1 MISIF
6 TGVAGLQTYQRAV
19 DVIAN
24 NIANV
29 NTVAFKSSRVTFA
42 EALAQTLRSGS
53 EAGTNPMQI
62 GLGVGLSSIEN
73 LMGQGNLKS
82 TGRPTDVAILGDG
95 FFIISDGR
103 GISFTRAGV
112 FQLDGHN
119 RLVSASNGMRLL
131 GWLADPAT
139 GVIDTATDI
148 NPATEILIPVG
159 TLLAARQTANAMYQ
173 GNLDAGQDPAEPVDA
188 PFTIYDSLGAP
199 HQITVTFTK
208 SAVNPNEWGWAV
220 TSPDGASADTGT
232 ITFTTSGE
240 AQTGSIDFTLALTA
254 SGGAEPNIAITAD
267 MTALTQLVGDTSA
280 QCVSQDGLSVGAL
293 QSFSIDE
300 LGVITGIY
308 SNGMAERLAQVAL
321 ASFTNPA
328 GLSKLGNNLYA
339 PSPNSG
345 SPIIKPPNV
354 GANGTLAA
362 GFLEMSNVDLAQEFA
377 DLIVTQ
383 RSFQANSRVVTTA
396 DEMLQDVLT
405 LKR

>member
-29 NTVAFKSSRVTFA
+29 NTVAFKAARVSFS
-42 EALAQTLRSGS
+42 EALAQTLRAGS
-53 EAGTNPMQI
+53 ENGTNPMQI

-95 FFIISDGR
+95 FFVISDGAK
-103 GISFTRAGV
+103 IAFTRDGV
-112 FQLDGHN
+112 FQLDGRN

-131 GWLADPAT
+131 GWLADPVTGEIDAT
-139 GVIDTATDI
+139 ADVD
-148 NPATEILIPVG
+148 PKTEILIPVG
-159 TLLAARQTANAMYQ
+159 TRLAARQTAGAIYQ
-173 GNLDAGQDPAEPVDA
+173 GNLNASQDPAEPVGTS
-188 PFTIYDSLGAP
+188 FTIYDSLGAP
-199 HQITVTFTK
+199 HQMTLTFTK
-208 SAVNPNEWGWAV
+208 SAVNPNEWSWAV
-220 TSPDGASADTGT
+220 TSPDGASANTGT
-232 ITFTTSGE
+232 ITFTANGE
-240 AQTGSIDFTLALTA
+240 CQTGSINFTLTLTA
-254 SGGAEPNIAITAD
+254 PNGATAAIPVEADLTAV
-267 MTALTQLVGDTSA
+267 TQLVGETSA
-280 QCVSQDGLSVGAL
+280 QCTSQDGLPVGSL

-300 LGVITGIY
+300 FGIVTGIY
-308 SNGMAERLAQVAL
+308 SNGMTERVAQVAL
-321 ASFTNPA
+321 SAFTNPG
-328 GLSKLGNNLYA
+328 GLSKLGGNLYA

-362 GFLEMSNVDLAQEFA
+362 GFLEMSNVDLAEEFA
-377 DLIVTQ
+377 NLIVTQ

>member
-29 NTVAFKSSRVTFA
+29 NTVAFKAARVSFS
-42 EALAQTLRSGS
+42 EALAQTLRAGS
-53 EAGTNPMQI
+53 ENGTNPMQI

-95 FFIISDGR
+95 FFVISDGAK
-103 GISFTRAGV
+103 IAFTRDGV
-112 FQLDGHN
+112 FQLDGRN

-131 GWLADPAT
+131 GWLANPVTGEIDATADIDPT
-139 GVIDTATDI
+139 
-148 NPATEILIPVG
+148 TEILIPVG
-159 TLLAARQTANAMYQ
+159 TRLAARQTAGAIYQ
-173 GNLDAGQDPAEPVDA
+173 GNLNASQDPAEPIDTS
-188 PFTIYDSLGAP
+188 FTIYDSLGAP
-199 HQITVTFTK
+199 HQMTLAFTK
-208 SAVNPNEWGWAV
+208 SAVNPNEWSWAV
-220 TSPDGASADTGT
+220 TSPDGNSADTGT
-232 ITFTTSGE
+232 ITFTANGE
-240 AQTGSIDFTLALTA
+240 CQTGSIDFTLTLTSPNGATAAIPVEADLTA
-254 SGGAEPNIAITAD
+254 V
-267 MTALTQLVGDTSA
+267 TQLVGETSA
-280 QCVSQDGLSVGAL
+280 QCTSQDGLPVGSL

-300 LGVITGIY
+300 FGIVTGIY
-308 SNGMAERLAQVAL
+308 SNGMTEQVAQVAL
-321 ASFTNPA
+321 SAFTNPG
-328 GLSKLGNNLYA
+328 GLSKLGGNLYA

-362 GFLEMSNVDLAQEFA
+362 GFLEMSNVDLAEEFA
-377 DLIVTQ
+377 NLIVTQ

>member
-6 TGVAGLQTYQRAV
+6 TGVAGMQTYQRAV

-29 NTVAFKSSRVTFA
+29 NTVAFKAARVSFA
-42 EALAQTLRSGS
+42 EALAQTLRAGS
-53 EAGTNPMQI
+53 ENGTNPMQI

-73 LMGQGNLKS
+73 LMGQGNLQS

-95 FFIISDGR
+95 FFVISDGAKIAFAR
-103 GISFTRAGV
+103 DGV
-112 FQLDGHN
+112 FQLDGRN

-131 GWLADPAT
+131 GWLADPVTGQIDAT
-139 GVIDTATDI
+139 MDVD
-148 NPATEILIPVG
+148 PATEILIPIG
-159 TLLAARQTANAMYQ
+159 TRLAARQTTAAIYQ
-173 GNLDAGQDPAEPVDA
+173 GNLNASQDPAEPVDT
-188 PFTIYDSLGAP
+188 PFTIYDSLGAS
-199 HQITVTFTK
+199 HQITIAFTK
-208 SAVNPNEWGWAV
+208 SAVNPNEWSWGV
-220 TSPDGASADTGT
+220 TSPDGNCADTGT
-232 ITFTTSGE
+232 VTFTANGE
-240 AQTGSIDFTLALTA
+240 CETGSIDFTLTLTNP
-254 SGGAEPNIAITAD
+254 SGATAAIPITAD
-267 MTALTQLVGDTSA
+267 LTAVTQLVGETSA
-280 QCVSQDGLSVGAL
+280 QCVNQDGLPVGSL

-300 LGVITGIY
+300 LGIVTGIY
-308 SNGMAERLAQVAL
+308 SNGMAERVAQVAL
-321 ASFTNPA
+321 ASFTNPG
-328 GLSKLGNNLYA
+328 GLSKLGSNLYS

-345 SPIIKPPNV
+345 SPIVKPPNV

-377 DLIVTQ
+377 NLIITQ

>member
-29 NTVAFKSSRVTFA
+29 NTVAFKAARVSFS
-42 EALAQTLRSGS
+42 EALAQTLRAGS
-53 EAGTNPMQI
+53 ENGTNPMQI
-62 GLGVGLSSIEN
+62 GLEVGLSSIEN

-95 FFIISDGR
+95 FFVISDGAK
-103 GISFTRAGV
+103 IAFTRDGV
-112 FQLDGHN
+112 FQLDGRN

-131 GWLADPAT
+131 GWLADPVTGEIDAT
-139 GVIDTATDI
+139 ADIDPT
-148 NPATEILIPVG
+148 TEILIPVG
-159 TLLAARQTANAMYQ
+159 TRLAARQTVGAIYQ
-173 GNLDAGQDPAEPVDA
+173 GNLNASQDPAEPIDTS
-188 PFTIYDSLGAP
+188 FTIYDSLGAP
-199 HQITVTFTK
+199 HQMTLAFTK
-208 SAVNPNEWGWAV
+208 SAVNPNEWSWAV
-220 TSPDGASADTGT
+220 TSPDGNSADTGT
-232 ITFTTSGE
+232 ITFTANGE
-240 AQTGSIDFTLALTA
+240 CQTGSIDFTLTLTSPNGATAAIPVEADLTA
-254 SGGAEPNIAITAD
+254 V
-267 MTALTQLVGDTSA
+267 TQLVGETSA
-280 QCVSQDGLSVGAL
+280 QCTSQDGLPVGSL

-300 LGVITGIY
+300 FGIVTGIY
-308 SNGMAERLAQVAL
+308 SNGMTEQVAQVAL
-321 ASFTNPA
+321 SAFTNPG
-328 GLSKLGNNLYA
+328 GLSKLGGNLYV

-362 GFLEMSNVDLAQEFA
+362 GFLEMSNVDLAEEFA
-377 DLIVTQ
+377 NLIVTQ

>member
-29 NTVAFKSSRVTFA
+29 NTVAFKAARVSFA
-42 EALAQTLRSGS
+42 EALAQTLRAGS
-53 EAGTNPMQI
+53 ENGTNPMQI

-73 LMGQGNLKS
+73 MMTQGNLKS

-95 FFIISDGR
+95 FFAISDGK
-103 GISFTRAGV
+103 GLTFTRDGV
-112 FQLDGHN
+112 FQLDARN

-131 GWLADPAT
+131 GWLADPVT
-139 GVIDTATDI
+139 GQIDTSTDLS
-148 NPATEILIPVG
+148 PTTEILIPIG
-159 TLLAARQTANAMYQ
+159 TRLAARQTANAVYQ
-173 GNLDAGQDPAEPVDA
+173 GNLNASQDPADVVDT

-199 HQITVTFTK
+199 HQITISFTK
-208 SAVNPNEWGWAV
+208 SATTPNEWGWAV
-220 TSPDGASADTGT
+220 TSPDGSCADTGT
-232 ITFTTSGE
+232 ITFTENGE
-240 AQTGSIDFTLALTA
+240 CQTDSAAFTLTLTTPN
-254 SGGAEPNIAITAD
+254 GATADIPITAD
-267 MTALTQLVGDTSA
+267 PRSITQLVGETSA
-280 QCVSQDGLSVGAL
+280 QCISQDGLPVGAL

-300 LGVITGIY
+300 KGIITGIY
-308 SNGMAERLAQVAL
+308 SNGMAEKLAQLAL
-321 ASFTNPA
+321 ASFTNPG
-328 GLSKLGNNLYA
+328 GLSKLGGNLYL

-345 SPIIKPPNV
+345 SPIIKPPNI

-362 GFLEMSNVDLAQEFA
+362 GFLEMSNVDLAEEFA
-377 DLIVTQ
+377 NLIVTQ

>member
-29 NTVAFKSSRVTFA
+29 NTVAFKAARVSFA
-42 EALAQTLRSGS
+42 EALAQTLRAGS
-53 EAGTNPMQI
+53 ENGTNPMQI

-73 LMGQGNLKS
+73 IMTQGNLKS

-95 FFIISDGR
+95 FFVLSDGK
-103 GISFTRAGV
+103 GLSFTRDGV
-112 FQLDGHN
+112 FQLDGRN
-119 RLVSASNGMRLL
+119 RLVSAGNGMRLL

-139 GVIDTATDI
+139 GAIDTSTDLS
-148 NPATEILIPVG
+148 PATEISIPIG
-159 TLLAARQTANAMYQ
+159 TRLSARQTANAVYQ
-173 GNLDAGQDPAEPVDA
+173 GNLNASQDPADVVDT
-188 PFTIYDSLGAP
+188 PFTVYDSLGAP
-199 HQITVTFTK
+199 HQITLTFTK
-208 SAVNPNEWGWAV
+208 SLNQPNEWTWAV

-232 ITFTTSGE
+232 ITFTENGE
-240 AQTGSIDFTLALTA
+240 CETGSIDFTLTLTTPNGATADISINADLTA
-254 SGGAEPNIAITAD
+254 
-267 MTALTQLVGDTSA
+267 MTQLVGETSA
-280 QCVSQDGLSVGAL
+280 QCISQDGLPVGAL

-300 LGVITGIY
+300 KGIITGIY
-308 SNGMAERLAQVAL
+308 SNGMAEKLAQVAL
-321 ASFTNPA
+321 AGFTNP
-328 GLSKLGNNLYA
+328 GGTSKLGGNLYV

-362 GFLEMSNVDLAQEFA
+362 GFVEMSNVDLAQEFA
-377 DLIVTQ
+377 NLIVTQ